1 MKTLRDL
8 RFLCLSAM
16 LSVAACDDSGT
27 DPALDHVTP
36 AEELELAV
44 LADEGSFD
52 VAMTLTSVTNDVAF
66 ARGHSGALQAR
77 TLSAEAEAAF
87 AQARAAML
95 AGDHRKALEMS
106 DIARRL
112 VARALI
118 ATGGLPTV
126 EDLIERL
133 EDILL
138 TLDVDVVD
146 DPDALRVELETII
159 AEAKA
164 LLESGDSVGAA
175 ARAILGEQRIR
186 FHRGRHHHRG
196 DIAPERARLGVALA
210 GTAVRLAERL
220 INAQIASSDGVS
232 DQADRQQRWLAHA
245 KKMLERAENALSNG
259 RFARALHFAQHAQ
272 WSALKAVILPG
283 GITEQEVRGMVE
295 LAQGLHEQARVALG
309 DDPTELQVRLWER
322 AGDLIEIGL
331 RKLEAGHKRGVAAL
345 WRAAVISNW
354 LMG

>member
-8 RFLCLSAM
+8 RFLALSALM
-16 LSVAACDDSGT
+16 AAVACDDSGT
-27 DPALDHVTP
+27 ELALDQVTP
-36 AEELELAV
+36 AEALELAV

-52 VAMTLTSVTNDVAF
+52 VAVTLTTVMNDVAMV
-66 ARGHSGALQAR
+66 RGNSGALQAQS
-77 TLSAEAEAAF
+77 LNAEAKAAF
-87 AQARAAML
+87 AEARAAML
-95 AGDHRKALEMS
+95 AGDHRRALELS

-126 EDLIERL
+126 DDLIERL

-164 LLESGDSVGAA
+164 LLEAGDSVGAA
-175 ARAILGEQRIR
+175 ARAILGEQRLR
-186 FHRGRHHHRG
+186 FHRGRRDHRG
-196 DIAPERARLGVALA
+196 DIAPERARLDVALA
-210 GTAVRLAERL
+210 GSAVRLAERL
-220 INAQIASSDGVS
+220 INAQILSTDVASSDRP
-232 DQADRQQRWLAHA
+232 DRQQRWLAHA
-245 KKMLERAENALSNG
+245 KKMLERAETALSNG
-259 RFARALHFAQHAQ
+259 HFARALHFAQHAQ

-283 GITEQEVRGMVE
+283 GITEQEVRDMVE
-295 LAQGLHEQARVALG
+295 LAQDLHKLARAEVG
-309 DDPTELQVRLWER
+309 DDPIKVRLWNR

-345 WRAAVISNW
+345 WRAAVISHW
-354 LMG
+354 LIS